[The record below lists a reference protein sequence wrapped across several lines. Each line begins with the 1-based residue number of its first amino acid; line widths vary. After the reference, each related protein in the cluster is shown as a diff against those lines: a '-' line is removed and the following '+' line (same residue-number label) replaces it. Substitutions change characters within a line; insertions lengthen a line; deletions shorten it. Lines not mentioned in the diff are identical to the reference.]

1 MPRRHVVR
9 DGSID
14 MPAPVTRQLVAS
26 DNQHLHF
33 RHWAAVKSCR
43 GVIIALHG
51 IQSHSGWYTWS
62 SRQLA
67 AAGYDVYFADR
78 RGSGLNG
85 FQRGHADHGLRL
97 INDARQLIRIAQR
110 EHADASLPV
119 TLMSVSW
126 GGKIAAALAATW
138 PHEIDQLA
146 LLYPG
151 LVPLLQPTRS
161 QTRRLN
167 LGRRFDVRFKGVDL
181 PLTDPQLFTAVPEHQ
196 QFIAEDPFALHRVT
210 SGFLNAG
217 RDLDHIIEEQS
228 QQIVHPTL
236 LMLAGQDQII
246 DNAATSQLVA
256 RFASKRQTTIRYPEA
271 QHTLEFEP
279 DREQFVGDL
288 IGWLE

>member
-1 MPRRHVVR
+1 
-9 DGSID
+9 
-14 MPAPVTRQLVAS
+14 
-26 DNQHLHF
+26 
-33 RHWAAVKSCR
+33 
-43 GVIIALHG
+43 VIIALHG

-97 INDARQLIRIAQR
+97 INDARQLIRIARR